1 MSDENQARTEPAAR
15 PANKRGAARL
25 SAVQA
30 LYQMD
35 VGGSSLADVLAEFE
49 AFRLGA
55 ELDGEQYREAD
66 PAWFRDLVKGVVA
79 EQRILDPVIHR
90 SLVAGWPLKRI
101 DTTLRAILR
110 AGAFELMRRK
120 DVPGRVVISEYI
132 DVARAFYE
140 EDEPRMV
147 NGVLDKL
154 AREFRETEFDGP
166 AKPPEPSAPDE
177 PSAPEEPGEG
187 A

>member
-1 MSDENQARTEPAAR
+1 MTEDNEARTEPAVR

-35 VGGSSLADVLAEFE
+35 VGGSSLSDVLAEFE

-66 PAWFRDLVKGVVA
+66 ASWFRDLVKGVVA
-79 EQRILDPVIHR
+79 EQRYLDPVIHR
-90 SLVAGWPLKRI
+90 SLVAGWPLRRI

-120 DVPGRVVISEYI
+120 DVPARVVISEYI

-140 EDEPRMV
+140 AEEPRMV

-154 AREFRETEFDGP
+154 AREFRSSEFDGP
-166 AKPPEPSAPDE
+166 AKSEQAGD
-177 PSAPEEPGEG
+177 G